1 MTKTKQAKRLKRQ
14 KAKRKVLNMR
24 KNGLSFAKKQ
34 KLAKSK
40 KQSNISNLITPQKQS
55 YGAKNEY

>member
-1 MTKTKQAKRLKRQ
+1 MTKAKQAKRLKRQ

-34 KLAKSK
+34 ELAKWK
-40 KQSNISNLITPQKQS
+40 KQSNISNLITSQKQS
-55 YGAKNEY
+55 YGSKR

>member
-34 KLAKSK
+34 ELAKSK
-40 KQSNISNLITPQKQS
+40 NQSNISNLITPQKKS
-55 YGAKNEY
+55 YGSK

>member
-24 KNGLSFAKKQ
+24 KNGLSYAKKMERA
-34 KLAKSK
+34 KRKNKSK
-40 KQSNISNLITPQKQS
+40 
-55 YGAKNEY
+55 

>member
-1 MTKTKQAKRLKRQ
+1 MTKRKQAKRLKRQ

-34 KLAKSK
+34 QRAKSK
-40 KQSNISNLITPQKQS
+40 KKSNTRYFNKPYKQS
-55 YGAKNEY
+55 